1 MVLDFKLFVDSA
13 KNPPILRVNGE
24 IDIYT
29 CPKLGEAL
37 ESAAEGKSKTLIL
50 NLENVHYIDSTG
62 LGTIAKSAL
71 SLSAYGGQIKIVCS
85 KPQVKKVFEVSG
97 LSKRNVVMFENE
109 AAALADTQ

>member
-1 MVLDFKLFVDSA
+1 MVLDFKLLLDDA
-13 KNPPILRVNGE
+13 KHPPILRVNGE

-37 ESAAEGKSKTLIL
+37 ESVTTEDHKILIL

-71 SLSAYGGQIKIVCS
+71 SLDALGGQIKIICS
-85 KPQVKKVFEVSG
+85 TPQVKKVFEVSG
-97 LSKRNVVMFENE
+97 LSKRNILMFENE
-109 AAALADTQ
+109 AAALADHQ